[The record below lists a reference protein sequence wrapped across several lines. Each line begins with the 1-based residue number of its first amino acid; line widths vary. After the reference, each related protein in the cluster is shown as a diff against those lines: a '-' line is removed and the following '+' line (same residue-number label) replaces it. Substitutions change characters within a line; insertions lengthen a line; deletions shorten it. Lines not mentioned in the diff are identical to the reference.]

1 MSLSLFNRASLR
13 IKLLVMLAPPL
24 LAVFGLIFEMVAEK
38 QVMLAGLR
46 SLRAKDVVMVQ
57 LGELV
62 HELQKERG
70 RSAGF
75 INSHGKSFAEELRRQ
90 RTESDAATA
99 RLGEMLKTFDSN
111 QFGAVFDKKLQ
122 DFRTHLGRV
131 GELRTKIDQM
141 AASGAESYGFYT
153 SANAQALDLVV
164 VMSHLSS
171 ESAILRGIQAYV
183 NLLQAKEQAG
193 MERALGTR
201 ALAQDKFTGTTFGDW
216 NQAVAAQRTYEKVFR
231 SFASPEQIA
240 FLENTVRPET
250 LSALEEARAVLLAKS
265 ESGGFGI
272 SPDHWFELTT
282 ARIDQF
288 KTVEDRLIVDY
299 AAVADGLEAEARR
312 ALMIVGAGSF
322 ALLLIAGGAA
332 YGVLRSVLGGLREV
346 SAGVA
351 AGSEQIRSASAQVA
365 QASQDLASAASE
377 QAAGLEESSA
387 SIEEIGGM
395 AGQNAEGAK
404 SAKAL
409 AQASREA
416 AEQGAKAMG
425 VLRGGAVEM
434 TRAARN
440 AASVV
445 KTIDEIAFQTNILA
459 LNAAVE
465 AARAGEAGAGFAVVA
480 DEVRSLAR
488 RAADAAK
495 ETAENI
501 GRATRESDLTAKRAE
516 DAATSFETL
525 LAKTRELD
533 GVAGGIAT
541 ASEEQKGGLSQVG
554 DAMRQMDAA
563 TQRTAAAAEESAAA
577 SEELNAQAAEL
588 GATLRRIMEGSGIAA

>member
-1 MSLSLFNRASLR
+1 
-13 IKLLVMLAPPL
+13 
-24 LAVFGLIFEMVAEK
+24 
-38 QVMLAGLR
+38 
-46 SLRAKDVVMVQ
+46 MVQ
-57 LGELV
+57 LGNLV

-75 INSHGKSFAEELRRQ
+75 INSQGKSFAEELRTQ
-90 RTESDAATA
+90 RAESDAAVA
-99 RLGEMLKTFDSN
+99 RLEELLKDFEAR
-111 QFGAVFDKKLQ
+111 QFGAAFEKTLGGLREHLA
-122 DFRTHLGRV
+122 RTA
-131 GELRTKIDQM
+131 ELRSKIDRM
-141 AASGAESYGFYT
+141 AASGVESYGFYT
-153 SANAQALDLVV
+153 AANAQALELVV
-164 VMSHLSS
+164 AMSHLSS
-171 ESAILRGIQAYV
+171 EAAILRGIQAYV

-201 ALAQDKFTGTTFGDW
+201 AIAQDRFTGTTFGDW
-216 NQAVAAQRTYEKVFR
+216 NQAVAAQRTYERVFR
-231 SFASPEQIA
+231 SFATAEQIA
-240 FLENTVRPET
+240 FLEETVKAET
-250 LSALEEARAVLLAKS
+250 VGALEAARAVLLAKS

-272 SPDHWFELTT
+272 APERWFELTT

-288 KTVEDRLIVDY
+288 KTVEDRLAGDY
-299 AAVADGLEAEARR
+299 AAVADRLEAEARR
-312 ALMIVGAGSF
+312 ALLMVGLGACAGV
-322 ALLLIAGGAA
+322 LIAGGAA
-332 YGVLRSVLGGLREV
+332 YGVLRSVLGALREV

-365 QASQDLASAASE
+365 QASQDLASSASE

-395 AGQNAEGAK
+395 AAQNAEGAK
-404 SAKAL
+404 AAKAL
-409 AQASREA
+409 AEGSKAA
-416 AEQGAKAMG
+416 AEQGAKAME
-425 VLRGGAVEM
+425 VLRTGAGEM
-434 TRAARN
+434 ARAARS

-495 ETAENI
+495 ETADNI

-516 DAATSFETL
+516 DAAASFQTL

-541 ASEEQKGGLSQVG
+541 ASEEQKGGISQVG

-588 GATLRRIMEGSGIAA
+588 AELGATLRRIMEGGVNAG